1 MLLLK
6 FVLAM
11 LPIIWLIA
19 ALSGLK
25 MAGHKACVIA
35 LVVTMA
41 LAIGYWRLNVLCTAT
56 AALEGALNALWPI
69 CLVIV
74 AALFTYNLTLKTGAM
89 ELIKKMLAGV
99 SRDKRV
105 LALIIGW
112 GFGNFMEGMAGFGT
126 AVAIPASMLAGIGL
140 DPMSAVLGCLVVNST
155 PTAFGSVGVPTV
167 TLASVTGLEAVP
179 LAGSVV
185 VIQCILTFIS
195 PFFFFFI
202 CGKGIKALK
211 GMFPT
216 TLIASLSFTVPWFF
230 TAQFIGPELPDII
243 GSICSMGCIIAAAKI
258 FNKNPDEEYAIQ
270 IAENRQSQENMTV
283 GTGVKAWSS
292 FILIFLL
299 LMITSTLCPPI
310 HNAIAGIKSSVVVYA
325 GEGGNAL
332 GFSWINTPG
341 VMIFIAAIIG
351 GLIQGASVK
360 DMAEV
365 FLETLK
371 KYWKTILTICS
382 VMATAKI
389 MSYSGMI
396 SDIAKFLVAAAGP
409 FYPFIAPL
417 IGALGAFVTGSGTS
431 TCVLFGGLQSETAL
445 ALGLNASW
453 MAAAN
458 VMGAGIGKM
467 ICPQGIAIGAGAINA
482 VGSESKILSAVFKYF
497 LLYVILAGVI
507 CYAGSMM
514 GF

>member
-1 MLLLK
+1 MLLMK

-195 PFFFFFI
+195 PFLMVCI